1 MPAISLISVPF
12 PMTLEIPKSQS
23 KMSPCGNADVSSKFC
38 GCEKDRK
45 KMGQKNTQSVR
56 RVRQFGF
63 CFCPSE
69 CELRG
74 KGARLTFKL
83 ACCPN
88 LPSELNSQSGMG
100 NAPPAEGSINKQGTT
115 RTGNWLTHAQ
125 TRNKSCLS
133 LQVMKTDGQTPLT
146 RHGSIYKQ
154 KQKAFPKRPRLATDL
169 LQKESY

>member
-1 MPAISLISVPF
+1 
-12 PMTLEIPKSQS
+12 
-23 KMSPCGNADVSSKFC
+23 
-38 GCEKDRK
+38 
-45 KMGQKNTQSVR
+45 MGQKNTQSVR

-115 RTGNWLTHAQ
+115 RTGNWLTHGQ

-154 KQKAFPKRPRLATDL
+154 KQKVFPKRIISSTDGDRAFHFFL
-169 LQKESY
+169 SFFLFFAVSLPEPGHQVCNFPTLQNV